1 MRKPHH
7 AAFLVV
13 VTLLSVSASKAQTR
27 YTDHTNTK
35 LSTTEF
41 RRVAAAC
48 APDVPVVTLQA
59 VARAESAFHP
69 YAVSLDYPRRTA
81 REQGFAEGTLS
92 LARQPKNLAEALA
105 WTHWFVRN
113 GQSVSLGLMQISTQQ
128 ASDLGVSVD
137 QLFDPCTNVRAG
149 AQMLTRKYR
158 RAAALLGEGQEAL
171 WQALSQYNSGSDVVG
186 FLNGY
191 VQSVFNGESYARQ
204 FP

>member
-92 LARQPKNLAEALA
+92 LARQPKTLAEARA
-105 WTHWFVRN
+105 WTHWLVRN
-113 GQSVSLGLMQISTQQ
+113 GRSVSLGLMQISTQH

-149 AQMLTRKYR
+149 AQILTRKYQ

-171 WQALSQYNSGSDVVG
+171 RQALSEYNSGSDIVG

-191 VQSVFNGESYARQ
+191 VQNVLNGESYARQ

>member
-1 MRKPHH
+1 MTKSHH
-7 AAFLVV
+7 AAFGVV
-13 VTLLSVSASKAQTR
+13 VTLLSVSATQAQTR
-27 YTDHTNTK
+27 YTDHTNIK

-92 LARQPKNLAEALA
+92 LARQPKDLAEARA
-105 WTHWFVRN
+105 WTHWLVRN
-113 GQSVSLGLMQISTQQ
+113 GRSVSLGLMQISTQH

-149 AQMLTRKYR
+149 AQILTRKYQ

-171 WQALSQYNSGSDVVG
+171 RQALSQYNSGSDVVG

>member
-1 MRKPHH
+1 M
-7 AAFLVV
+7 
-13 VTLLSVSASKAQTR
+13 
-27 YTDHTNTK
+27 
-35 LSTTEF
+35 
-41 RRVAAAC
+41 
-48 APDVPVVTLQA
+48 
-59 VARAESAFHP
+59 
-69 YAVSLDYPRRTA
+69 SLDYPRRTA

-128 ASDLGVSVD
+128 ASDLGISVD

-171 WQALSQYNSGSDVVG
+171 RQALSQYDSGSDVVG